1 MTNIPLFILAFTR
14 IESLKEAIESATNN
28 FNISKIYVYLDK
40 FYDVETNKRQTEV
53 IEYLKSIDNVIINR
67 AKENKGCSASMK
79 AGLDW
84 VFSIESECLV
94 IEEDILLTK
103 ESSLFYERSLPLIDK
118 SKPFVL
124 RFGQYF
130 WGFYVNKLAFEQ
142 IKSFDLLTIS
152 EEKYRSDIHSTRLFK
167 HLNHFR
173 LDQEAIRRN
182 IATAWDREW
191 HFAINILKIPTF
203 VPEKPTSIHNDKGE
217 SVRLKRNKEFEKEFD
232 GKLVMINGVIQK

>member
-40 FYDVETNKRQTEV
+40 FYDVETNKIQTEV

-130 WGFYVNKLAFEQ
+130 WGFYVNKLA
-142 IKSFDLLTIS
+142 
-152 EEKYRSDIHSTRLFK
+152 
-167 HLNHFR
+167 
-173 LDQEAIRRN
+173 
-182 IATAWDREW
+182 
-191 HFAINILKIPTF
+191 
-203 VPEKPTSIHNDKGE
+203 V
-217 SVRLKRNKEFEKEFD
+217 
-232 GKLVMINGVIQK
+232 

>member
-40 FYDVETNKRQTEV
+40 FYDVETNKIQTEV

-173 LDQEAIRRN
+173 LEQEAIRRN